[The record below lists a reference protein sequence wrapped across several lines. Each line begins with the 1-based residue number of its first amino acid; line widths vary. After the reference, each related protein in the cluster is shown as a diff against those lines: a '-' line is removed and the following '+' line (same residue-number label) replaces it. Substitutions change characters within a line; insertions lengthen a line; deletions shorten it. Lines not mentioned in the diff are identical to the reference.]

1 MSLGLSAAAWGA
13 IGSTAIS
20 AYSAS
25 RSSRAGGGGG
35 GGGGGLDPFGQ
46 YRGQFGNQLSQLFG
60 PKLDADGNPIKN
72 ADGTTQYNTPS
83 WLTPGA
89 GMNFGQDLHPG
100 QGLPGMSDIPGA
112 GTGMASNDMLKFDP
126 AAIANDPAY
135 QFQRRQGMEALDSG
149 AAAAGELNSGG
160 ARAAAVQYGQGIASD
175 FTNQQLQRNLARYQA
190 QNQAQNQGFGQS
202 MGRFGA
208 QMGLQ
213 GQNFSQVLASMGFQ
227 NQAQGQQFNQGNQYA
242 SLLAMLGGAN
252 LNPADAS
259 RANTYANA
267 NAYGQNQQNWGNVLN
282 GLGGVS
288 RAWGA
293 GSGGGNGI
301 TYPSGGGVQFGMG
314 AGG

>member
-202 MGRFGA
+202 MGVWRTD
-208 QMGLQ
+208 GLARSE
-213 GQNFSQVLASMGFQ
+213 FLASARLDGLPEPS
-227 NQAQGQQFNQGNQYA
+227 AR
-242 SLLAMLGGAN
+242 
-252 LNPADAS
+252 PAIQPRQSIRFVA
-259 RANTYANA
+259 RNA
-267 NAYGQNQQNWGNVLN
+267 WRREPE
-282 GLGGVS
+282 S
-288 RAWGA
+288 C
-293 GSGGGNGI
+293 
-301 TYPSGGGVQFGMG
+301 
-314 AGG
+314 